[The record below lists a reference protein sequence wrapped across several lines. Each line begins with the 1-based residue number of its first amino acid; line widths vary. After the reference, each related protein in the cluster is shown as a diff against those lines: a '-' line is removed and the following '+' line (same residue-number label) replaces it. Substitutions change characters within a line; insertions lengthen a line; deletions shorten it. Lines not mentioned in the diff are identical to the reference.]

1 MPKYIV
7 KSPVKHDGKRYG
19 VGATITLKVDEAER
33 LLEIGA
39 IDDDRDAAADRKAE
53 AARKA
58 AEEAEAIRKA
68 EAARKAADEAEAI
81 RKAEAA
87 AADPDKQG

>member
-68 EAARKAADEAEAI
+68 EEEAEAI

>member
-19 VGATITLKVDEAER
+19 VGATITLKADEAER

-39 IDDDRDAAADRKAE
+39 IDDDRDTVADRKTAE
-53 AARKA
+53 RKA
-58 AEEAEAIRKA
+58 AEEA
-68 EAARKAADEAEAI
+68 AA
-81 RKAEAA
+81 AEAA

>member
-19 VGATITLKVDEAER
+19 VGMSITLKADEADR
-33 LLEIGA
+33 LLDGGVIE
-39 IDDDRDAAADRKAE
+39 DDRESAADRKTAERKAAEEAATARKAAEEAE

-58 AEEAEAIRKA
+58 AEEAEA
-68 EAARKAADEAEAI
+68 
-81 RKAEAA
+81 AA

>member
-39 IDDDRDAAADRKAE
+39 IDDDRDTAADRKAE

-68 EAARKAADEAEAI
+68 EEEAEAI
-81 RKAEAA
+81 RKAAAA